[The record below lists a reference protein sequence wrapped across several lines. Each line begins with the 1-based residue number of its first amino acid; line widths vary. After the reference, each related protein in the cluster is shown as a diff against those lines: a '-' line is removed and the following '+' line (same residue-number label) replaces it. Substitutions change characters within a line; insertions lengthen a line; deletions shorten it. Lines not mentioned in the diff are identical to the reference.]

1 MEMKGKAYFCPQF
14 YMCSGWI
21 VCFPASAFPCFVA
34 VLCLFAYR
42 FSPVGLFAFTRF
54 VAVLCA
60 AGSGC

>member
-1 MEMKGKAYFCPQF
+1 MEMKGKAYFCPHF

-34 VLCLFAYR
+34 VLYLFACCL
-42 FSPVGLFAFTRF
+42 SPVGLSAFTRF